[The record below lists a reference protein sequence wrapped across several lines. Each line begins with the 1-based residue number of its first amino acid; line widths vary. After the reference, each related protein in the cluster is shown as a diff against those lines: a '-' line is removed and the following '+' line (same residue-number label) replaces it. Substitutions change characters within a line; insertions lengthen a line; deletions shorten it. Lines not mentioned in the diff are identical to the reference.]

1 MPTSFGSGSQRC
13 LAAFLMALL
22 VMPPGDA
29 FAFGHKKKKQTA
41 TGASE
46 SPLTAD
52 QRALHALNRLTF
64 GPRPGDVAAVE
75 AVGLDKWIDEQL
87 NPETIDDSALE
98 TRLAAYPAMRLSQR
112 DLVER
117 FPSPAMIRQAE
128 QGKRGIPGNPVE
140 KAIYND
146 QIAQLRER
154 QQKQAENR
162 QQAIGNGQQ
171 NAAAPGAM
179 AGQESAGQSAGMMSQ
194 SGPMMAQSGDM
205 QGQQGAA
212 SSNSAAP
219 SNSAANS
226 MMAGQGMAQ
235 GGDMGSPPP
244 PDMVPMAA
252 APSVPSVQ
260 EQENKLYADLDA
272 TNVVNLPP
280 DQRVRKLVEM
290 QPAEFRDFLQHLSKA
305 DRIAV
310 FANLTPEQRETVFA
324 LINPQLVVGGEVLV
338 TRLLRDIYS
347 ERQLEAVMT
356 DFWLNHFNVYLKKG
370 EFAPWYLAEYQDKVI
385 RPRAMGKF
393 EDLLVATARSPAM
406 LFYLDQSESVGPHS
420 FAAWRAM
427 MAPAGPNGR
436 QRPLGLNENYAR
448 ELMELHTLGVDGG
461 YTQRDVTELAKV
473 FTGWGIDRAE
483 QGGEFVFNP
492 RRHEPG
498 TKVLLGYQ
506 FQDRGEQEG
515 LEVLHMLAVSP
526 VTAHHVS
533 LQIAQRFV
541 SDNPPPALVDAMAA
555 TWVKTGGDLREV
567 LRTMLASP
575 QFWSQ
580 DAYRAKV
587 KTPEEYVIS
596 AVRATGG
603 EVVHPAALVE
613 AIGQLGMPLY
623 GCQTPNGY
631 SWSADAW
638 LNSGELLDRMNF
650 SLALADNNA
659 GTAMGWDKL
668 MGIEGQPGVTGDAK
682 EAKLEELLLDGAVS
696 ERTRS
701 VVLTQLAQQQGVA
714 VGNPQRPQPPKPV
727 NFVRPRDYGQLL
739 QSVAPLPP
747 PGDQQAALLGGLLLG
762 SPDFQRR

>member
-1 MPTSFGSGSQRC
+1 M
-13 LAAFLMALL
+13 
-22 VMPPGDA
+22 
-29 FAFGHKKKKQTA
+29 
-41 TGASE
+41 
-46 SPLTAD
+46 
-52 QRALHALNRLTF
+52 
-64 GPRPGDVAAVE
+64 AAVE
-75 AVGLDKWIDEQL
+75 AVGLDKWIDGQL

-98 TRLAAYPAMRLSQR
+98 ARLAAYPAMRLSQHE
-112 DLVER
+112 LVER
-117 FPSPAMIRQAE
+117 FPSNAMIRQAE

-146 QIAQLRER
+146 QIALLRER
-154 QQKQAENR
+154 QQKQAEAKALATT
-162 QQAIGNGQQ
+162 QG
-171 NAAAPGAM
+171 
-179 AGQESAGQSAGMMSQ
+179 AGQGAGYRV
-194 SGPMMAQSGDM
+194 
-205 QGQQGAA
+205 QGTGAV
-212 SSNSAAP
+212 AP
-219 SNSAANS
+219 SNSMAAGAMSQGAMEGQATQPGTGVGAPGSANAALANS
-226 MMAGQGMAQ
+226 MVANSGAQ
-235 GGDMGSPPP
+235 GGEMGPPP
-244 PDMVPMAA
+244 APDMMPMAA
-252 APSVPSVQ
+252 AAPAAPSIQ

-272 TNVVNLPP
+272 TNVVNLPA
-280 DQRVRKLVEM
+280 DQRVKKLIEM
-290 QPAEFRDFLQHLSKA
+290 RPLEFRDFLQHLSKPDRVALFA
-305 DRIAV
+305 D
-310 FANLTPEQRETVFA
+310 LTPEQKETVFA
-324 LINPQLVVGGEVLV
+324 LISPQLVVGGEVLV
-338 TRLLRDIYS
+338 TRLLRDVYS

-370 EFAPWYLAEYQDKVI
+370 EFAPWYLADYQDRVI
-385 RPRAMGKF
+385 RPHALGKF
-393 EDLLVATARSPAM
+393 EDLLDATAHSPAM

-427 MAPAGPNGR
+427 MTPPGPNGK

-461 YTQRDVTELAKV
+461 YTQRDVTEMAKI
-473 FTGWGIDRAE
+473 FTGWGIDHGE
-483 QGGEFVFNP
+483 QGGEFLFNP

-498 TKVLLGYQ
+498 QKVVLGYRI
-506 FQDRGEQEG
+506 QDGGEHEG
-515 LEVLHMLAVSP
+515 LVMLHMLAVSP

-541 SDNPPPALVDAMAA
+541 SDTPPPALVDAMAA
-555 TWVKTGGDLREV
+555 TWVKTGGDIREV
-567 LRTMLASP
+567 LRTMLQSP
-575 QFWSQ
+575 EFWSQ

-613 AIGQLGMPLY
+613 AMGQLGMPLY

-631 SWSADAW
+631 SWMADAW

-659 GTAMGWDKL
+659 GTVMGWDKL
-668 MGIEGQPGVTGDAK
+668 MGIDGQLGVTGDAK

-701 VVLTQLAQQQGVA
+701 VVLTQLAQQQGTA
-714 VGNPQRPQPPKPV
+714 VGNQQRPPMVRPQPPKPV
-727 NFVRPRDYGQLL
+727 NFVRPRDFGQLL

>member
-1 MPTSFGSGSQRC
+1 VS
-13 LAAFLMALL
+13 LAALL
-22 VMPPGDA
+22 VVPPGDA
-29 FAFGHKKKKQTA
+29 FGFSHKKKKQEPS
-41 TGASE
+41 GAST
-46 SPLTAD
+46 SPLTPD
-52 QRALHALNRLTF
+52 QRTLHALNRLTF
-64 GPRPGDVAAVE
+64 GPRPGDMAAVE

-98 TRLAAYPAMRLSQR
+98 TRLAAYPAMRLSQHE
-112 DLVER
+112 LVER

-146 QIAQLRER
+146 QIAALRER
-154 QQKQAENR
+154 QEKKAENKAQGTAQVTGYR
-162 QQAIGNGQQ
+162 LQGTGDGAQANGGSGPMGTSMAARGAMRGPAGAAQSSP
-171 NAAAPGAM
+171 AAAP
-179 AGQESAGQSAGMMSQ
+179 
-194 SGPMMAQSGDM
+194 
-205 QGQQGAA
+205 
-212 SSNSAAP
+212 
-219 SNSAANS
+219 NS
-226 MMAGQGMAQ
+226 MMAP
-235 GGDMGSPPP
+235 GGDMGPPP
-244 PDMVPMAA
+244 APDMMASAAA
-252 APSVPSVQ
+252 APAPPPIE
-260 EQENKLYADLDA
+260 EQEKKLYADLDA
-272 TNVVNLPP
+272 TNLVNLPP
-280 DQRVRKLVEM
+280 DQRVKKLIEM
-290 QPAEFRDFLQHLSKA
+290 RPEEFRDFLQRLSRPDRVAMFA
-305 DRIAV
+305 D
-310 FANLTPEQRETVFA
+310 LTPEQKETVFA

-370 EFAPWYLAEYQDKVI
+370 EFAPWYLADYQDKVI
-385 RPRAMGKF
+385 RPHAMGKF
-393 EDLLVATARSPAM
+393 EDLLVATAHSPAM

-420 FAAWRAM
+420 FAAWRTM
-427 MAPAGPNGR
+427 MTPLGPNGR
-436 QRPLGLNENYAR
+436 PRALGLNENYAR

-461 YTQRDVTELAKV
+461 YTQRDVTEVAKI
-473 FTGWGIDRAE
+473 FTGWGIDRAD

-498 TKVLLGYQ
+498 QKVALGYQ
-506 FQDRGEQEG
+506 FADRGESEG
-515 LEVLHMLAVSP
+515 TQVLHMLAVSP

-541 SDNPPPALVDAMAA
+541 SDNPPPAVVDAMAA
-555 TWVKTGGDLREV
+555 TWVKTGGDIREV
-567 LRTMLASP
+567 LRTMLESP

-631 SWSADAW
+631 SWMADAW

-659 GTAMGWDKL
+659 GTVMGWDKL
-668 MGIEGQPGVTGDAK
+668 MSIEGQAGVTADAK
-682 EAKLEELLLDGAVS
+682 EGKLENLLLDGVVS

-701 VVLTQLAQQQGVA
+701 AALAQLAQQQGTA
-714 VGNPQRPQPPKPV
+714 GNGQRPQLAKPV
-727 NFVRPRDYGQLL
+727 NFVRPREYGQLL
-739 QSVAPLPP
+739 QSVAALPP
-747 PGDQQAALLGGLLLG
+747 PGDQDAALLGGLLLG